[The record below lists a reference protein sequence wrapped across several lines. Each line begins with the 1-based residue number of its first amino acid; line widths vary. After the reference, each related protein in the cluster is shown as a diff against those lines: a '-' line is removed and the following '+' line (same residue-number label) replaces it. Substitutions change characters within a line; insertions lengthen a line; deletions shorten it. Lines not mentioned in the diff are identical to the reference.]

1 MNTLKS
7 LWKYTKERFDSLEN
21 SLIDCY
27 IDFLREV
34 AKNYIQQGKRVFFKE
49 NRIVHWGEYNFG
61 QLLIESDDD
70 TYEIF
75 DEYISEIHFE
85 QEINK
90 KIIRGYIE
98 IKLGNLEDI
107 KYNS

>member
-1 MNTLKS
+1 MNNLKS
-7 LWKYTKERFDSLEN
+7 LRKDTKERFDSLEK
-21 SLIDCY
+21 SLIDFY
-27 IDFLREV
+27 IGFLREV

-75 DEYISEIHFE
+75 DEYISEIRFE
-85 QEINK
+85 LEINEK
-90 KIIRGYIE
+90 KIRGYIE
-98 IKLGNLEDI
+98 IKLENLEDI